1 MYWYFFSSTLFLW
14 PLNSL
19 LPSLFYW
26 FILFL
31 QHNSL
36 KTVIFSFFFPP
47 SSLSP
52 SSPSFLLFPQCFF
65 PGLLS
70 SPYFSHHLARKLLLI
85 SLSERVV
92 KTVVQKLIYLWF
104 PVSMRLEVLMIR
116 TGEMMYET
124 NIDALKKTNVAQMCC
139 RDNMDRFSLN
149 RNHTK
154 QQVANYDG
162 MN

>member
-1 MYWYFFSSTLFLW
+1 M
-14 PLNSL
+14 
-19 LPSLFYW
+19 
-26 FILFL
+26 
-31 QHNSL
+31 
-36 KTVIFSFFFPP
+36 
-47 SSLSP
+47 
-52 SSPSFLLFPQCFF
+52 
-65 PGLLS
+65 
-70 SPYFSHHLARKLLLI
+70 
-85 SLSERVV
+85 SERAV
-92 KTVVQKLIYLWF
+92 KTVVQKLIYLSF